1 MTLIILGTFYAAMV
15 AAGYLVEI
23 IFGGLGLVPS
33 RATARVAVTGA
44 GVSLNYTTWLNIV
57 FLLMAAILV
66 VRFLRTGGVPMLRMM
81 NGPADAHGG
90 HDQHGHDQHGHDQHG
105 HHGVATAEP
114 GQAPD

>member
-1 MTLIILGTFYAAMV
+1 MILIILGTFYAAMV
-15 AAGYLVEI
+15 AGGYLVEI

-33 RATARVAVTGA
+33 RATARVAVTGT

-57 FLLMAAILV
+57 FLLIAAILV

-90 HDQHGHDQHGHDQHG
+90 HCQHRHGPHG
-105 HHGVATAEP
+105 PHRGGTA
-114 GQAPD
+114 G